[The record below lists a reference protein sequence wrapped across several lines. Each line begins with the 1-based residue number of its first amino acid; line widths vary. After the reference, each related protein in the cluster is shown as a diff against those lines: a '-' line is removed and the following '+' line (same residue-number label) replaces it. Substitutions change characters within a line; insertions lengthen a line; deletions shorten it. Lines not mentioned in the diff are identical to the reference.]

1 MLEYPYTY
9 FMSKFS
15 MEQPASKDELKR
27 RKITKL
33 KNTSIAVFNKTYL
46 KTKEEGIPVKINKA
60 QFLAGL
66 ISKEGCSKQE
76 ANILIAE
83 LIREKIISIKKKER
97 DIELQEFVEAIVYYP
112 PQEIIE
118 GKKDKPA
125 ELSEAE
131 LNDIL
136 HAKPIP
142 SFSDILICKNCNCM
156 THDKKDFP
164 NICAKCGKDRKGEIV
179 K

>member
-1 MLEYPYTY
+1 V
-9 FMSKFS
+9 
-15 MEQPASKDELKR
+15 D
-27 RKITKL
+27 KIL
-33 KNTSIAVFNKTYL
+33 FISGLRGKTGYSRQ
-46 KTKEEGIPVKINKA
+46 EVN
-60 QFLAGL
+60 LAL
-66 ISKEGCSKQE
+66 T
-76 ANILIAE
+76 E
-83 LIREKIISIKKKER
+83 LIREKIITIEKENK
-97 DIELQEFVEAIVYYP
+97 IEIISYYT

-131 LNDIL
+131 LDDIL

-142 SFSDILICKNCNCM
+142 SFPDILICKNCNCM

-164 NICAKCGKDRKGEIV
+164 NICAKCGKDRKGEIT